1 MPVAAMIPGADS
13 PVTIAMTA
21 MAVIH
26 MMTNPLA
33 VPPITTG
40 GGFGI
45 LRWQSKSPGDEH
57 CKQSG
62 FYQHSHCVYSLKNR
76 RLDSPPHNR
85 LAQASPE
92 TASPET
98 ENDAIL
104 GNLFKF

>member
-1 MPVAAMIPGADS
+1 MSVAAMISGADS

-26 MMTNPLA
+26 MMANPLA

-40 GGFGI
+40 GGFGV
-45 LRWQSKSPGDEH
+45 LRWQSKSPSDKH

-62 FYQHSHCVYSLKNR
+62 FYQHSHYVLPQNR

-85 LAQASPE
+85 LVQASPE